1 MSGLQYNLHFEKLC
15 RTLRL
20 GELAGEPEPISG
32 GFLHRMY
39 AVETT
44 QGKYAVKALNPQIML
59 RPTAMQNYIHSEQ
72 IANIAVHHVPALP
85 AKRFNGIFMH
95 EIDKQYYLVFDWVLG
110 KSLKPDEITI
120 THCNKLGAI
129 LADLHMTD
137 FSGLDV
143 TNDPSNHEQPADWND
158 YLLKGQEHHAAWV
171 NLLREN
177 INKLYEWNTKAII
190 AAEQLASNMVIS
202 HRDMDPKNVLWIQ
215 DNPVL
220 IDWEAAGYTSPMQE
234 LTETAVYWSESEAG
248 NVDKGRF
255 LAFIDGYTKRYGT
268 LEADWRTVLD
278 SGFLGKLGWLEYNLK
293 RSLRIECTDEEE
305 QRLGTEQAVGTIHA
319 IRRYADM
326 SSELEKW
333 LINKSI

>member
-1 MSGLQYNLHFEKLC
+1 MSGLQYNLHVEKLC
-15 RTLRL
+15 HTLRL
-20 GELAGEPEPISG
+20 GELTGEPEPISG

-59 RPTAMQNYIHSEQ
+59 RPTAMQNYIHSER
-72 IANIAVHHVPALP
+72 IANIAVHRVPALP

-95 EIDKQYYLVFDWVLG
+95 EIDKQYYLVFDWVPG
-110 KSLKPDEITI
+110 KSLRLNETTAI
-120 THCNKLGAI
+120 HCNKMGAI

-137 FSGLDV
+137 FSKLGL
-143 TNDPSNHEQPADWND
+143 TNDPSDHGQLTDWKD
-158 YLLKGQEHHAAWV
+158 YMLNGQEHHAAWA
-171 NLLREN
+171 NLLRDN
-177 INKLYEWNTKAII
+177 INKLYEWNTQAIK
-190 AAEQLASNMVIS
+190 AAEQLASNTVIS
-202 HRDMDPKNVLWIQ
+202 HRDLDPKNVLWIQ

-220 IDWEAAGYTSPMQE
+220 IDWEAAGYTNPMQE
-234 LTETAVYWSESEAG
+234 LTETAVYWSEDETG

-255 LAFIDGYTKRYGT
+255 LAFIDGYSKRYGT

-293 RSLRIECTDEEE
+293 RSLRIECTDEKE
-305 QRLGTEQAVGTIHA
+305 QRLGTEQAVGTISA

-333 LINKSI
+333 LIER